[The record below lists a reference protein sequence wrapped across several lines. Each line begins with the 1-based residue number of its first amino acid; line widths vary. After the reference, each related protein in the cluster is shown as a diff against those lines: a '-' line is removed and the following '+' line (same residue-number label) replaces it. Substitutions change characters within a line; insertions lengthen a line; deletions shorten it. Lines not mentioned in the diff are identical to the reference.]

1 MFISSRHFGEKKD
14 FYRGDVVA
22 HQKRWWL
29 VVRRCGGSL
38 RRCGGSLRRC
48 GGSSEEVV
56 ASCQEM
62 WWLIKEMWWLIR
74 RGGGS
79 LSGDVV
85 AH

>member
-29 VVRRCGGSL
+29 VV

>member
-14 FYRGDVVA
+14 FYQGDVVA

-29 VVRRCGGSL
+29 VV